1 MQRQVDELVAVGE
14 QEFVG
19 SGSGRVSHRLSQAHG
34 AIALACVLAGVRSA
48 SSFECAAGQSWAARS
63 GAPLTRVHM

>member
-19 SGSGRVSHRLSQAHG
+19 SDSGRASHRLSQAHG

-48 SSFECAAGQSWAARS
+48 SSFECAGPAIGSRWQWRTAYSNA
-63 GAPLTRVHM
+63 